1 MSPGTLQRP
10 PSSLPS
16 RRTRVAT
23 PCASRTTG
31 VASAPE
37 RAAGEVSASGW
48 CGSVRKRSAV
58 RARWRAL
65 RDAGRSC
72 GCGCLAGED
81 AAGGTIRRDYP
92 VRTTNARTRLNERP
106 ESETAETLPQV
117 KVMVVDDHQ
126 LLTESLLM
134 VFEEESDMTVVAT
147 AASVAEARL
156 KARRHLPDV
165 VLMDYRLPDG
175 LGTDA
180 ARFIR
185 EENPDIRIVMLTG
198 FPDDAIL
205 VAAIEAGCSGYITK
219 DSAVGEAISA
229 VRAAHAGEALI
240 SPAMLARL
248 LPKLRRDHPGGRP
261 APTRREREGLKL
273 PAPG

>member
-1 MSPGTLQRP
+1 
-10 PSSLPS
+10 
-16 RRTRVAT
+16 
-23 PCASRTTG
+23 
-31 VASAPE
+31 
-37 RAAGEVSASGW
+37 
-48 CGSVRKRSAV
+48 
-58 RARWRAL
+58 
-65 RDAGRSC
+65 
-72 GCGCLAGED
+72 
-81 AAGGTIRRDYP
+81 
-92 VRTTNARTRLNERP
+92 
-106 ESETAETLPQV
+106 
-117 KVMVVDDHQ
+117 
-126 LLTESLLM
+126 
-134 VFEEESDMTVVAT
+134 VAT

-185 EENPDIRIVMLTG
+185 EENPDIKVVMLTG

-219 DSAVGEAISA
+219 DSAVSEAISA

-248 LPKLRRDHPGGRP
+248 LPKLRRDYRALGS
-261 APTRREREGLKL
+261 ALTDREREVLNLLSRGWPYSTAANQPFLSVH
-273 PAPG
+273 PVR